1 MTSLRYGI
9 TDPIV
14 KATTVKQNKLKISEI
29 TKEETTHIP
38 TKNWTFNHVLLGD
51 ALLPLPEANVLDIL
65 QKKIKMGSYA
75 QLISIGSE
83 NSPTTSKW
91 I

>member
-38 TKNWTFNHVLLGD
+38 TKN
-51 ALLPLPEANVLDIL
+51 
-65 QKKIKMGSYA
+65 
-75 QLISIGSE
+75 
-83 NSPTTSKW
+83 
-91 I
+91 